1 MNELRILI
9 VDDDEAL
16 RKALRMF
23 LNHQPGWTVVGE
35 GVNGEQGVQ
44 EAQRLKPDLTIM
56 DLNMPQ
62 VDGIAATRRIREEL
76 PHSAILVLTE
86 HNSVPLVCEALEAG
100 AHAFL
105 PKAEIRELVS
115 AVRRAIKAVA
125 PPAAS

>member
-9 VDDDEAL
+9 VDDDPGL

-23 LNHQPGWTVVGE
+23 LDHQPGWKVVGE
-35 GVNGEQGVQ
+35 GADGQQGIA

-62 VDGIAATRRIREEL
+62 LSGIEATRKIHANL
-76 PHSAILVLTE
+76 PDSAILVLTE

-105 PKAEIRELVS
+105 PKAEMRDLVP
-115 AVRRAIKAVA
+115 AVRRAIARE
-125 PPAAS
+125 